1 VANKL
6 WVDKL
11 DWTGNEAYKK
21 QVWRSWLAGDCSQL
35 MTGWVL
41 VEVESARSCHKVR
54 CPEFVQVAGSVCCH
68 AGNKEYKLGGD
79 IYNDEVL
86 VWCSNMIIDPL
97 RSVKASD
104 KAAEREHYFLPSP
117 VSRTG
122 SRAVI
127 RLVVSHPSPS
137 PCYNS

>member
-1 VANKL
+1 
-6 WVDKL
+6 
-11 DWTGNEAYKK
+11 
-21 QVWRSWLAGDCSQL
+21 
-35 MTGWVL
+35 
-41 VEVESARSCHKVR
+41 
-54 CPEFVQVAGSVCCH
+54 
-68 AGNKEYKLGGD
+68 
-79 IYNDEVL
+79 

-127 RLVVSHPSPS
+127 RLVALFAREARLDIYLADLSVGILAVS
-137 PCYNS
+137 